1 MDGFWL
7 ISHRFHRG
15 SIPSLK
21 VLLFVEPEMPFVVL
35 HRRKPEGGF
44 AIESHVGLDAVIPL
58 QEIDASLPLTA
69 LNERVELKV

>member
-1 MDGFWL
+1 MDGFGL

-21 VLLFVEPEMPFVVL
+21 VLLFVEPEMPLVIL

-58 QEIDASLPLTA
+58 PEIEASLPLAA
-69 LNERVELKV
+69 LYERIELKV